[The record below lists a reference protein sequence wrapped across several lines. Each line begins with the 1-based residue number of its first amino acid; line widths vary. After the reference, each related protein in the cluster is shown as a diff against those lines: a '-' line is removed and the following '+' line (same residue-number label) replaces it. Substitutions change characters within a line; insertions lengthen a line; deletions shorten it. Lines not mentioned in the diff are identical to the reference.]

1 MSDSVPAFGL
11 SEVGQISIP
20 VEDLERATS
29 FYREA
34 LGMRFLFSAPNM
46 SFFDCGG
53 IRLMLAIPEGNEF
66 SPPGSILYYRVQD
79 MGIAHETLT
88 GRGVEFVSEPHV
100 VHATEEIELWMA
112 FFRDVDQ
119 NFLALMCEKSIGIS

>member
-1 MSDSVPAFGL
+1 MSDSVPGFGL
-11 SEVGQISIP
+11 TEVGQISIP
-20 VEDLERATS
+20 VTDLERATS

-66 SPPGSILYYRVQD
+66 SPPGSILYYRVQN
-79 MGIAHETLT
+79 MATAHETLRR
-88 GRGVEFVSEPHV
+88 RGVEFVSEPHV
-100 VHATEEIELWMA
+100 VHATEEMELWMA

-119 NFLALMCEKSIGIS
+119 NFLALMCEKSIS

>member
-20 VEDLERATS
+20 VEDLERATR

-79 MGIAHETLT
+79 MAIAHETLR
-88 GRGVEFVSEPHV
+88 GRGVKFVSEPHV
-100 VHATEEIELWMA
+100 VHATEEMELWMA

-119 NFLALMCEKSIGIS
+119 NFLALMCEKSIS

>member
-1 MSDSVPAFGL
+1 MSDSEPVFGL

-20 VEDLERATS
+20 VEDLERATR

-79 MGIAHETLT
+79 MAIAHETLR
-88 GRGVEFVSEPHV
+88 GRGVKFVSEPHV
-100 VHATEEIELWMA
+100 VHATEEMELWMA

-119 NFLALMCEKSIGIS
+119 NFLALMCEKSIS

>member
-1 MSDSVPAFGL
+1 MSDSVPGFGL
-11 SEVGQISIP
+11 TEVGQISIP
-20 VEDLERATS
+20 VTDLERATS
-29 FYREA
+29 FYREG

-66 SPPGSILYYRVQD
+66 SPPGSILYYRVQN
-79 MGIAHETLT
+79 MAIAHETL
-88 GRGVEFVSEPHV
+88 RRRRVEFVSEPHV
-100 VHATEEIELWMA
+100 VHATEEMELWMA

-119 NFLALMCEKSIGIS
+119 NFLALMCEKSIS

>member
-1 MSDSVPAFGL
+1 MSDSVPGFGL
-11 SEVGQISIP
+11 TEVGQTSIP
-20 VEDLERATS
+20 VTDLERATS

-79 MGIAHETLT
+79 MAIAHETLR

-100 VHATEEIELWMA
+100 VHATEEMELWMA

>member
-20 VEDLERATS
+20 VEDLERATR

-79 MGIAHETLT
+79 MASAHETLR
-88 GRGVEFVSEPHV
+88 GRGVKFVSEPHV
-100 VHATEEIELWMA
+100 VHATEEMELWMA

-119 NFLALMCEKSIGIS
+119 NFLALMCEKSIS

>member
-1 MSDSVPAFGL
+1 MSDSVPGFGL
-11 SEVGQISIP
+11 TEVGQISIP
-20 VEDLERATS
+20 VTDLERATS

-66 SPPGSILYYRVQD
+66 SPPGSILYYRVQN
-79 MGIAHETLT
+79 MAIAHETLRR
-88 GRGVEFVSEPHV
+88 RGVEFVSEPHV
-100 VHATEEIELWMA
+100 VHATEEMELWMA

-119 NFLALMCEKSIGIS
+119 NFLALMCEKSVS

>member
-1 MSDSVPAFGL
+1 MSDSVPGFGL
-11 SEVGQISIP
+11 TEVGQISIP
-20 VEDLERATS
+20 VTDLERATS
-29 FYREA
+29 FYREG

-79 MGIAHETLT
+79 MAIAHETLT
-88 GRGVEFVSEPHV
+88 RRGVEFVSEPHV
-100 VHATEEIELWMA
+100 VHATEEMELWMA

-119 NFLALMCEKSIGIS
+119 NFLALMCEKSIS

>member
-1 MSDSVPAFGL
+1 MSDSMPGFGL
-11 SEVGQISIP
+11 TEVGQISIP
-20 VEDLERATS
+20 VSDLERATS

-34 LGMRFLFSAPNM
+34 LGMQFLFSTPNM

-53 IRLMLAIPEGNEF
+53 VRLMLAIPEGNEL
-66 SPPGSILYYRVQD
+66 SPPGCILYYRVPD
-79 MGIAHETLT
+79 IAVAHEALT

-100 VHATEEIELWMA
+100 VHAAEEMELWMA

-119 NFLALMCEKSIGIS
+119 NFLALMCEKSIS

>member
-1 MSDSVPAFGL
+1 MSDSEPVFGL

-66 SPPGSILYYRVQD
+66 SPPGSILYYRVRD
-79 MGIAHETLT
+79 MAIAHETLT

-100 VHATEEIELWMA
+100 VHATEEMELWMA

-119 NFLALMCEKSIGIS
+119 NFLALMCEKSIS

>member
-1 MSDSVPAFGL
+1 MSDSEPVFGL

-20 VEDLERATS
+20 VEDLERATR

-53 IRLMLAIPEGNEF
+53 IRLMLAIPEGNKF

-79 MGIAHETLT
+79 MASAHETLR
-88 GRGVEFVSEPHV
+88 GRGVKFVSEPHV
-100 VHATEEIELWMA
+100 VHATEEMELWMA

-119 NFLALMCEKSIGIS
+119 NFLALMCEKSISE

>member
-1 MSDSVPAFGL
+1 MSDSVPGFGL
-11 SEVGQISIP
+11 TEVGQISIP
-20 VEDLERATS
+20 VTDLERATS

-66 SPPGSILYYRVQD
+66 SPPGSILYYRVQN
-79 MGIAHETLT
+79 MAIAHETLRR
-88 GRGVEFVSEPHV
+88 RGVEFVSEPHV
-100 VHATEEIELWMA
+100 VHATEEMELWMA

-119 NFLALMCEKSIGIS
+119 NFLALMCEKSIS